1 MIDNQVARVLPGILK
16 ANRIRVKDA
25 AMKYVI
31 VSNEILTGEDAYP
44 LQNQT
49 AYVPLFF
56 EDSVIMF
63 QDTFGNRYMDVEYT
77 KEPVLD
83 EKELEEK
90 CFEMY
95 PDHPM
100 LKMKACL
107 EIMEKKDLEKE
118 DVTGIETV
126 LDTLPVKP
134 ALPAENADED
144 HFLLPCGASGGR

>member
-1 MIDNQVARVLPGILK
+1 MEQLFESQINKRLAVIYKHIIYRDMIDNQVARVLPGILK
-16 ANRIRVKDA
+16 ANRIQVKDA

-83 EKELEEK
+83 ERTGKMLWDVSGA
-90 CFEMY
+90 
-95 PDHPM
+95 PDV
-100 LKMKACL
+100 
-107 EIMEKKDLEKE
+107 KDEGVPGDRRRKR
-118 DVTGIETV
+118 
-126 LDTLPVKP
+126 
-134 ALPAENADED
+134 
-144 HFLLPCGASGGR
+144 SR

>member
-1 MIDNQVARVLPGILK
+1 
-16 ANRIRVKDA
+16 
-25 AMKYVI
+25 
-31 VSNEILTGEDAYP
+31 
-44 LQNQT
+44 
-49 AYVPLFF
+49 
-56 EDSVIMF
+56 
-63 QDTFGNRYMDVEYT
+63 MDVEYT

-107 EIMEKKDLEKE
+107 EIMEKKNLEKE

-144 HFLLPCGASGGR
+144 HFLLPRGAFRRR